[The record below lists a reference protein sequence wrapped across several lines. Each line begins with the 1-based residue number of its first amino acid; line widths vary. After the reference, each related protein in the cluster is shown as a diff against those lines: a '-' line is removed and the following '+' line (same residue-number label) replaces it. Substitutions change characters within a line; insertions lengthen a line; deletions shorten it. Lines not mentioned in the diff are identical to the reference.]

1 MRKVTAHI
9 VVLPNPSSLITHDFS
24 TLIFNL
30 TMSNIQRFEPFR
42 ELERISNEISQQAN
56 SFFNRDSLTTFFNT
70 DFLGGTALS
79 DVAKRFTMGNVFENP
94 LQNAFVP
101 RVDVA
106 EDENNIYFHVELPGM
121 EKQDVSV
128 VVNNDNVLV
137 IKGERKNEFKEE
149 GKHFV
154 RMERGYSTFERSF
167 TLPANVQTEAI
178 NAQFDNGV
186 LNITLPKAESSKV
199 KHIAIDVK

>member
-1 MRKVTAHI
+1 
-9 VVLPNPSSLITHDFS
+9 
-24 TLIFNL
+24 
-30 TMSNIQRFEPFR
+30 MSNIQRFEPFR

-56 SFFNRDSLTTFFNT
+56 SFFNRDALTTFFNT

-79 DVAKRFTMGNVFENP
+79 DVAKRFTMGNVIENP
-94 LQNAFVP
+94 IQPGFAP

-106 EDENNIYFHVELPGM
+106 EDADHVFLHIELPGM

-128 VVNNDNVLV
+128 AVSNDNVLV
-137 IKGERKNEFKEE
+137 IKGEHKNEFKEE
-149 GKHFV
+149 GKNFV
-154 RMERGYSTFERSF
+154 RLERGYGAFERSF

-186 LNITLPKAESSKV
+186 LNITLPKAEASKP
-199 KHIAIDVK
+199 KHIAIEVK

>member
-1 MRKVTAHI
+1 
-9 VVLPNPSSLITHDFS
+9 
-24 TLIFNL
+24 
-30 TMSNIQRFEPFR
+30 MSNIQRFEPFR

-79 DVAKRFTMGNVFENP
+79 DVAKRFTMGNVFESP
-94 LQNAFVP
+94 LQTAFIP

-106 EDENNIYFHVELPGM
+106 EDANNVYLHVELPGM
-121 EKQDVSV
+121 EKQDVNVSV
-128 VVNNDNVLV
+128 SNDSVLT

-149 GKHFV
+149 GKNFV
-154 RMERGYSTFERSF
+154 RMERGYGVFERSF
-167 TLPANVQTEAI
+167 TLPTNVQTEAI

-186 LNITLPKAESSKV
+186 LNITLPKTEASKP
-199 KHIAIDVK
+199 KQIAIEVK